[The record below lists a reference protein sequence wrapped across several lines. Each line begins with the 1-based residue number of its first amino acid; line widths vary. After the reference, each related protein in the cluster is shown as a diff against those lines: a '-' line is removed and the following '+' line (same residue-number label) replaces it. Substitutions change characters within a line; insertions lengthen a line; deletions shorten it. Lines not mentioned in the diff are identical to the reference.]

1 MIIPSF
7 QTIPINSDERP
18 MSWQEE
24 VIMRIY
30 LRVVKTTA
38 HILIVLM
45 FTISCLVQP
54 VFAFDFDID
63 LDINIRGFFQK
74 RVQACDQF
82 IQSINTKADSF
93 VDRVSGSASFFT
105 RQGFSTLET
114 FTGLSEENELYR
126 YSKNNWLKT
135 IGFGLGAFEGTK
147 DLATGTV
154 SLLAYLD
161 SSPARAINLAYNL
174 QERPQEYKEKAI
186 SAGKTVTGII
196 ANPLPLLN
204 GIYQFGKNTYMEVQK
219 DPLKKGKLQGEIAV
233 FGASLL
239 LGAGQ
244 VRTVAAAGTAT
255 KSINTAKS
263 VNTAKSIITAK
274 SIHTAKSINP
284 VKVGG
289 LFAAPT
295 AQIGLLTKASAQISA
310 LTEKVSIRFEELF
323 MQIPTFEGVLLRPVP
338 AVTAGTSGKSALKSM
353 QIGMKNLAVPRS
365 VQANQLPA
373 GNGRGTITFKDLNE
387 GFLGNSLRYT
397 YKVGDEI
404 DGAKI
409 TGINGNMLTLADR
422 RILYQNTIN
431 EDVPQLSRFVKFEQ
445 QQGVW
450 KADGEVADG
459 VYTFVITK
467 DMRLLVTSRK
477 FNHSWLT
484 GGEPVRYAGELTF
497 KEGKFLNWNNRSG
510 HYLPDPADA
519 INVRP
524 IIEDTFKTADS
535 FMAIDLS
542 KIRET
547 LVKTIKAQDE
557 EDFLL

>member
-1 MIIPSF
+1 
-7 QTIPINSDERP
+7 
-18 MSWQEE
+18 
-24 VIMRIY
+24 MRIY

-387 GFLGNSLRYT
+387 GLLGNSLRYT

>member
-1 MIIPSF
+1 
-7 QTIPINSDERP
+7 

-30 LRVVKTTA
+30 PRVVKTTA
-38 HILIVLM
+38 HILIALM
-45 FTISCLVQP
+45 FTMFCLVQP
-54 VFAFDFDID
+54 VFAFDLDLD

-74 RVQACDQF
+74 RVQGSDQF

-93 VDRVSGSASFFT
+93 VDRVSGSVSFYT

-114 FTGLSEENELYR
+114 LTGLSEENQLYR

-135 IGFGLGAFEGTK
+135 IGFGLGALEGTK

-161 SSPARAINLAYNL
+161 SSPARVVNLAYNV

-186 SAGKTVTGII
+186 SGGKTVAGII
-196 ANPLPLLN
+196 ANPLPLLG
-204 GIYQFGKNTYMEVQK
+204 GIYQLGKSTYVEAQK

-255 KSINTAKS
+255 KSINTVKS
-263 VNTAKSIITAK
+263 IDLIASINTAKSINSVASINTAK
-274 SIHTAKSINP
+274 AVNP

-295 AQIGLLTKASAQISA
+295 AQIGMLTKTSAQISA
-310 LTEKVSIRFEELF
+310 FTEKVSIRFEELF
-323 MQIPTFEGVLLRPVP
+323 MQIPTFDGVLLRPVP
-338 AVTAGTSGKSALKSM
+338 AVTAGTSGKSVLKSM
-353 QIGMKNLAVPRS
+353 QIEMKNLAVPRS
-365 VQANQLPA
+365 VQAQLPA
-373 GNGRGTITFKDLNE
+373 GNGRAVITFKDYNE

-409 TGINGNMLTLADR
+409 TRINGNMLTLADR

-450 KADGEVADG
+450 KADGKVADG

-484 GGEPVRYAGELTF
+484 GGQPVRYAGELTF
-497 KEGKFLNWNNRSG
+497 KEGRFLNWNNKSG

-524 IIEDTFKTADS
+524 IIENTFKAPDS
-535 FMAIDLS
+535 FVAIDLS
-542 KIRET
+542 KIRQI
-547 LVKTIKAQDE
+547 LVQTIKAQDE